1 MKYTIALLS
10 LVFWC
15 SAQNTYA
22 QQNPQFTNFLF
33 NSFAINPAI
42 AGLQKCLDA
51 RVGYRNQWV
60 GFENNPRTVFLTAH
74 QRIKS
79 ISKERGV
86 QHGAGLTV
94 ESDNT
99 GPTGRTALHA
109 AYAIH
114 LPLSR
119 KTRVSFGVSAG
130 VLQYRVDMSQIFV
143 PQVGD
148 PILQQSENEL
158 VFPDIKFGIW
168 LYNKSWFAGFS
179 GGHLTNP
186 TLDNIGVDTRLQP
199 HFNLMA
205 GRVYEGGEKLSF
217 IPATQFKFTGNSKPS
232 LDVQFWV
239 DYDDAIA
246 LGAGFRSEDAAY
258 GMLKFNFLDHFTVAY
273 AYDFTYS
280 RMRYGG
286 SNSHEI
292 ILGIYSCSRKQ
303 RVGFVPCAA
312 YD

>member
-1 MKYTIALLS
+1 MRYLYIVLIFMLCVTSS
-10 LVFWC
+10 LR
-15 SAQNTYA
+15 A
-22 QQNPQFTNFLF
+22 QQNPQYSNFLF
-33 NSFAINPAI
+33 NSFALNPAI
-42 AGLQKCLDA
+42 AGLQVCLDA

-60 GFENNPRTVFLTAH
+60 GFENNPRSVFLTAH

-79 ISKERGV
+79 ISSDRGA
-86 QHGAGLTV
+86 QHGAGLVV

-99 GPTGRTALHA
+99 GPTGRTSVHA

-119 KTRVSFGVSAG
+119 KTRISFGLSAG
-130 VLQYRVDMSQIFV
+130 ILQYRVDMSQIFV
-143 PQVGD
+143 PQPGD
-148 PILQQSENEL
+148 PILQQSQSEL

-179 GGHLTNP
+179 GGHLTSP
-186 TLDNIGVDTRLQP
+186 TLNDIGIDTRLQS

-205 GRVYEGGEKLSF
+205 GRVYEGGEKMSY
-217 IPATQFKFTGNSKPS
+217 IPAAQFKFTSNSTPS
-232 LDVQFWV
+232 LDVQFWA
-239 DYDDAIA
+239 DYDDTFA
-246 LGAGFRSEDAAY
+246 LGAGFRSEDAVY

-280 RMRYGG
+280 KMRFGG
-286 SNSHEI
+286 NNSHEI
-292 ILGIYSCSRKQ
+292 IIGISACSRKQ